1 MKSKGMNRRQFMQTS
16 GLATAGVVAATSGA
30 VTFASID
37 SWAAGHAAFD
47 AHVAKTILAVARAAY
62 PHETLADI
70 YYMKVVDDLGAAAA
84 KDAKLAKMLADG
96 VKELDAAVGVDFVD
110 LSDGNKLAVLK
121 ANQGGAFFQKVR
133 GTCVV
138 SLYNQ
143 PLVWRHFGYEGP
155 SADFGGYIE
164 RGFDDANWL
173 PTPPEDASPKPE

>member
-1 MKSKGMNRRQFMQTS
+1 MERCNRGFPPTRRIAYPISMGHYRRS
-16 GLATAGVVAATSGA
+16 LVLGLIASALVAA
-30 VTFASID
+30 
-37 SWAAGHAAFD
+37 
-47 AHVAKTILAVARAAY
+47 
-62 PHETLADI
+62 
-70 YYMKVVDDLGAAAA
+70 LGAAAA

-96 VKELDAAVGVDFVD
+96 VKELNAAVGVDFVD